1 MRSFGRFRSIRLKM
15 IIAFML
21 VSVAPML
28 VATELAT
35 QLVVN
40 TFESS
45 LQVWL
50 YETSRFFFGNM
61 LDERREAMGI
71 ADSII
76 EQGSIDT
83 VADGSAT
90 ALPSS
95 VQKLMDALGYDVLV
109 VYGADKK
116 AVFASRQ
123 VSGLEEAPIGAEA
136 NLYTVRI
143 NGRPMLM
150 AGALRPFERSGS
162 RFYLMLG
169 IFIDENYIG
178 NINALKSFE
187 MRLYYR
193 QGDSLVQFYS
203 SALGAQV
210 DRPLRPALAE
220 ALVKGEPYV
229 FRRAAEGG
237 RFMGVYTPLLDGK
250 QQLLGVIF
258 CGLRSDIGIAGWV
271 NRTNIFVAIFIVGSA
286 LAVLG
291 ALVLSRQLV
300 RPLLKLANGV
310 RAVSAG
316 DFEQQVT
323 VAGRDE
329 VAELSDAFNK
339 MTREL
344 SRLRDVEARLR
355 RQERL
360 STLGEVAAGLAHEV
374 RNPLGIIKTTA
385 ELLQRSTS
393 LNEAEVRRLGYV
405 VEEVRR
411 IDALIRDFL
420 SFAKTPQAAVLLKP
434 ADVVERAI
442 AFVQQVAER
451 RGVTISLIDDAP
463 DAVVRGDPGQIY
475 DAVLNLILN
484 ALDALSGGGKLSI
497 RQSQDS
503 ASVKLVFTDNGPG
516 VPADI
521 TPRLFDPFVTS
532 KATGTGLGLAKVF
545 AVMETHGGAVAYKG
559 GPTGAVFELN
569 FPTATEHDAA
579 PA

>member
-50 YETSRFFFGNM
+50 YETSRFFFGNV
-61 LDERREAMGI
+61 LDERREAIGI
-71 ADSII
+71 ADSMI
-76 EQGSIDT
+76 EQGSIDS

-109 VYGADKK
+109 VYDADKK
-116 AVFASRQ
+116 AIYASRQ

-136 NLYTVRI
+136 TLYTVRI
-143 NGRPMLM
+143 NGKPMLM
-150 AGALRPFERSGS
+150 AGALRPFERGGN
-162 RFYLMLG
+162 RIYLLVG

-210 DRPLRPALAE
+210 DRPLRPAVAE

-237 RFMGVYTPLLDGK
+237 HFMGVYTPLLDSK

-442 AFVQQVAER
+442 AFVQQEAER
-451 RGVTISLIDDAP
+451 RGVAISLIDDAP

-475 DAVLNLILN
+475 DAVLNLVLN

-503 ASVKLVFTDNGPG
+503 ASVRLVFTDNGPG

-569 FPTATEHDAA
+569 FPTATEHEAA